1 MKSGAFPVDDE
12 AVIDTLARMH
22 AAAGEAE
29 AASLLRTSR
38 CRFEETGYDN
48 WNGGTTTYTLYV
60 DVAAE
65 TFIALQDRREE
76 IENLI
81 LSRLK
86 DATKQFREHW
96 YVVELAPLIVSMP
109 GRPDLE
115 GGPVSPSARRAIV
128 RMLQSEGVS
137 WQGALDDVEF
147 LQPIYD
153 LDALP
158 STDSRFK
165 TAGQDIW
172 QHRINNPSDWPE
184 DWVYTDAR
192 FQLFEGP
199 DATFLSFI
207 ERMVSPKV
215 RPDAQQAA
223 KLAARI
229 SRELERTGWSLVQ
242 RESLMGDAVY
252 RVEPF
257 DPVFRRSRQAMRNTA
272 AVLSSTWMHQELT
285 RIEAAID
292 HDPALA
298 IGTAKEMVETCC
310 KHIAEALQI
319 PLSANPDMPELTKAV
334 MKALGLVP
342 EDIPESAKA
351 KDTIKRTLSNLAQ
364 ITQGLGELRKHYGTG
379 HGRPASH
386 KGLSARH
393 ARLAVNAAAA
403 FVEFLAATYRER
415 ASEER
420 KAS

>member
-1 MKSGAFPVDDE
+1 MKSSAFPVDDE
-12 AVIDTLARMH
+12 AVIDTVARMH

-29 AASLLRTSR
+29 AAGLLRTSR
-38 CRFEETGYDN
+38 CRFVETDYDN

-60 DVAAE
+60 EVAAE
-65 TFIALQDRREE
+65 TFIALRDRREE
-76 IENLI
+76 IEKLI

-86 DATKQFREHW
+86 DATKQFRDHW

-115 GGPVSPSARRAIV
+115 GGPVSTAARRAIV
-128 RMLQSEGVS
+128 RMLQNEGIS

-158 STDSRFK
+158 STDSRYK

-172 QHRINNPSDWPE
+172 QHRINNPTDWPE

-192 FQLFEGP
+192 FQVLDGP
-199 DATFLSFI
+199 DATFLAFI
-207 ERMVSPKV
+207 ERLVSPKA
-215 RPDAQQAA
+215 RPDARQAS
-223 KLAARI
+223 KLAERI

-242 RESLMGDAVY
+242 RESLAGDVVY

-257 DPVFRRSRQAMRNTA
+257 DPVFRRSRQAMRSTA

-285 RIEAAID
+285 RIETAID

-310 KHIAEALQI
+310 KHIAGALQL
-319 PLSANPDMPELTKAV
+319 PLSPSPDMPELTKAV
-334 MKALGLVP
+334 MKALRLVP

-351 KDTIKRTLSNLAQ
+351 TDTIKRTLSNLAQ
-364 ITQGLGELRKHYGTG
+364 ITQGLSELRKHYGTG

-403 FVEFLAATYRER
+403 FVEFVAATYRER
-415 ASEER
+415 ASEDR